1 MGVNYFILDT
11 FKADAGKT
19 DATIWLDMQQKMVD
33 INDAIKEENL
43 NVHITVT
50 FQLSKA
56 SARQRYYT
64 QDNIGQ
70 AKNMIDPV
78 STCLMI
84 RDIFDDEMPNG
95 KNAIKV
101 YRLEGKNG
109 KTKIPVTLDE
119 NKHYQVLFIVK
130 NREGSANSFQV
141 VLEHDLSRNLIQEVG
156 ITHISMDF

>member
-43 NVHITVT
+43 NVHMTVT
-50 FQLSKA
+50 CQLSKA